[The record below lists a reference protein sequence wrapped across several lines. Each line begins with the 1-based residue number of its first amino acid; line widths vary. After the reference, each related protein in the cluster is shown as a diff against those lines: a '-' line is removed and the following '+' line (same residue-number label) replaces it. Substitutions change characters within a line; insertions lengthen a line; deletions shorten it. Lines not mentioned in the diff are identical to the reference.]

1 MSIDQRKPVYLG
13 NAFLVRQELRYYS
26 AATDAFEVWTG
37 QTATVSITTDAA
49 GTLPVA
55 GLSGLVMS
63 ASSINPGVYTYVI
76 SAALIAGLAA
86 FVGQTVYLVT
96 VAGANNEL
104 RVTVPLLVSTPRYI

>member
-1 MSIDQRKPVYLG
+1 
-13 NAFLVRQELRYYS
+13 
-26 AATDAFEVWTG
+26 
-37 QTATVSITTDAA
+37 
-49 GTLPVA
+49 
-55 GLSGLVMS
+55 MS